1 MDLQSVPIEILLAE
15 IGRRCKADARAAAPA
30 WAMPALETV
39 SDFEAVCVADLL
51 EMSGRGAHAVR
62 LRQMSMALIRI
73 TSRRSLPEIG
83 ALFGQTHGNVLW
95 AINKIE
101 QNKDTDPAFRARWH
115 NMVGEANAKAL
126 RRSSRHVPAGEPGES
141 AHSS

>member
-1 MDLQSVPIEILLAE
+1 MDLQSVPIEMLLAE
-15 IGRRCKADARAAAPA
+15 IGRRCKADARAAAPD

-39 SDFEAVCVADLL
+39 SDYEAVPVADLL
-51 EMSGRGAHAVR
+51 LMNGRGAHAVR
-62 LRQMSMALIRI
+62 LRQMSMALIRY

-101 QNKDTDPAFRARWH
+101 QNKYTDPAFRARWH

-126 RRSSRHVPAGEPGES
+126 RRSSRQVVGADPAP
-141 AHSS
+141 AAR

>member
-1 MDLQSVPIEILLAE
+1 MDLQSVPIEMLLTE
-15 IGRRCKADARAAAPA
+15 IGRRCKVEARSAAPE

-39 SDFEAVCVADLL
+39 SDYEAVPVADLL
-51 EMSGRGAHAVR
+51 EMNGRGAHAVR

-95 AINKIE
+95 AISKIE
-101 QNKDTDPAFRARWH
+101 QRNDVEPAFRARWE
-115 NMVGEANAKAL
+115 NMIADANAKAL
-126 RRSSRHVPAGEPGES
+126 RRSSRQPLAAPADAP
-141 AHSS
+141 A